1 MKRTQRNGIVF
12 LYCLLVA
19 AACLIICS
27 KSSPL
32 YPINDWTDANA
43 YLSCGKGM
51 LNGRVMYRDLYEHK
65 GPLLYALHALCCLID
80 SGSFLGVYILETLAG
95 GLFLMACYKTLFLY
109 GIRRMALAAL
119 PVIAALVYSSVSF
132 QMGDSAEELCLPMLA
147 WSLYS
152 LLRWL
157 RQSSPDRMGTLN
169 LTVNGLLCGCVLW
182 IKFTMLGFYVPWI
195 LGLVLWHVIRRQW
208 KQAFA
213 VMGWFCLGLA
223 VSTLPWIVYFGLNGA
238 ILPWLKTY
246 LYDNI
251 FLYQDEPALGL
262 LGRFKATARS
272 GWAWFSTNW
281 AYTVPMAIGLL
292 WLTIA
297 KRVRPK
303 AASPLPSPAPL
314 DASVNPAYAG
324 DQSAEDF
331 SVTLTEKIFL
341 WSMMGFAAFG
351 VFIGG
356 KSYVYYGLVL
366 AAFAVLGALPFC
378 LLLERPLAG
387 RKVLAGILC
396 GLFAVGAPVLCLA
409 ASPNTKDLLK
419 PRAQTMQYQ
428 FAAIV
433 NRTPHATLL
442 NYGFMDAG
450 FYTACQI
457 APSVKYFHQTN
468 VHLQEML
475 DEQVRYI
482 ADGVTDY
489 VVTRGKQPDL
499 IANHYELVAMADA
512 PADFWYRQVFLYRRK
527 GL

>member
-1 MKRTQRNGIVF
+1 MKKAQKDWLLF

-19 AACLIICS
+19 AVCLLLCS

-80 SGSFLGVYILETLAG
+80 SGSFLGVYFLETLAG
-95 GLFLMACYKTLFLY
+95 GLFLLTCYRTLALY
-109 GIRRMALAAL
+109 GAHKAAL
-119 PVIAALVYSSVSF
+119 PALPILAALVYTSVSF

-157 RQSSPDRMGTLN
+157 RQSAPRRMDARS

-182 IKFTMLGFYVPWI
+182 VKFTMLGFYIPWV
-195 LGLVLWHVIRRQW
+195 LGLMLWHLLRREW
-208 KQAFA
+208 KHALS
-213 VMGWFCLGLA
+213 VLGWLALGIA
-223 VSTLPWIVYFGLNGA
+223 VSTIPWLIYFGVNGA

-251 FLYQDEPALGL
+251 FLYQDAPSLGL
-262 LGRFKATARS
+262 IGRLKATVRS
-272 GWAWFSTNW
+272 AWDWFSTNW
-281 AYTVPMAIGLL
+281 AYTAPMTIGFVWITLRAGRKPSARTGRASGETPDALSAGGRDAPQSTVPIS
-292 WLTIA
+292 T
-297 KRVRPK
+297 
-303 AASPLPSPAPL
+303 
-314 DASVNPAYAG
+314 
-324 DQSAEDF
+324 AEK
-331 SVTLTEKIFL
+331 LFL
-341 WSMMGFAAFG
+341 WALMGVAALG

-366 AAFAVLGALPFC
+366 AAFAAVGALPFC
-378 LLLERPLAG
+378 LWLGRALMCKKALA
-387 RKVLAGILC
+387 R
-396 GLFAVGAPVLCLA
+396 VLCVLIALGTPALCVA
-409 ASPNTKDLLK
+409 ASPNAKDMLK
-419 PRAQTMQYQ
+419 PRDQTMQYQ

-450 FYTACQI
+450 FYTACNI

-468 VHLQEML
+468 VHLQDML
-475 DEQVRYI
+475 DEQARYI

-489 VVTRGKQPDL
+489 VVTRGKQPESITDR
-499 IANHYELVAMADA
+499 YELVATADA
-512 PADFWYRQVFLYRRK
+512 PADFWYRQVYLYRRK